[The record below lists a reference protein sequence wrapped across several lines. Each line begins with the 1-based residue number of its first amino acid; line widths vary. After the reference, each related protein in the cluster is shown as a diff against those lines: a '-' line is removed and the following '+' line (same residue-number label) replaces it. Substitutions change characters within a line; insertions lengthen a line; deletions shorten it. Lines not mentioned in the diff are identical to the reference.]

1 MRGSIVLVAMIA
13 PYRYLREEL
22 RAQVGD
28 FVEVYVNGSLA
39 VCEARDVKR
48 LYARAR
54 SGEIKQF
61 TGIDDVYEP
70 PLNPELVCDTDR
82 ESIEESVSKVFNYL
96 VENFVVY

>member
-1 MRGSIVLVAMIA
+1 MVAMIA

-48 LYARAR
+48 LYPAPDQGKL
-54 SGEIKQF
+54 SSLQGLMMF
-61 TGIDDVYEP
+61 MSHP
-70 PLNPELVCDTDR
+70 
-82 ESIEESVSKVFNYL
+82 
-96 VENFVVY
+96 